1 MSAWAGVS
9 ASVRGSS
16 HVRSGL
22 VNQDA
27 VGVARHGDG
36 IVAVVADGHGGSRY
50 VRSDRGARFA
60 VTLALELGGALLEDT
75 PETGP
80 ASRPSRELMAALMAQ
95 VVPAWR
101 AAVLADAAAEPFTPE
116 ERTRAGVE
124 LDGDVTVAYGATL
137 LVAIAGPDG
146 VGVSQLGDGDVV
158 AVGPDGV
165 AARPVPDDPRLVA
178 GQTTSLCLASAL
190 DDTRYGE
197 LGSGQVEL
205 LMLCSDG
212 YGNSFAEERWRED
225 VAADLLDDV
234 RRRGIDGVGADLPD
248 WLAQSAEAGGD
259 DVSMA
264 VLHRRPSAT
273 NAPPRGAV
281 GATTPSTVR
290 APGSVRPAAPTPTP
304 APAARPSPT
313 PGDARHATPA
323 GRHRPWAWALA
334 ALVCGVAL
342 GAVLGW
348 LAGSGSEESVAT
360 TSTAPATS
368 STTTA
373 APTTVAE
380 AAPARVVIGGDGFGV
395 EFSPDVASPGAQ
407 RVESVL
413 PAVTLVERSDGS
425 AWEVTSAGSLRST
438 SADDES
444 TLVDLGGAEVGGL
457 LLAGPTLWVVSTDG
471 STLFAVDTTNGT
483 TTSFAVVEA
492 GTGGP
497 AGTTGPDQQD
507 GGP

>member
-1 MSAWAGVS
+1 MVSAWVGVS

-36 IVAVVADGHGGSRY
+36 LVAAVADGHGGNRY

-60 VTLALELGGALLEDT
+60 VALALELGGPLLEDT

-95 VVPAWR
+95 VVPQWR
-101 AAVLADAAAEPFTPE
+101 AAVLADAAAAPFTAE

-137 LVAIAGPDG
+137 LVTIASSEG
-146 VGVSQLGDGDVV
+146 VGLAQLGDGDVV

-190 DDTRYGE
+190 EDIRYGE
-197 LGSGQVEL
+197 LDAEQVEL
-205 LMLCSDG
+205 LVLCSDG

-234 RRRGIDGVGADLPD
+234 RRRGIDGVGTDLPD

-264 VLHRRPSAT
+264 VLHRRPGAT
-273 NAPPRGAV
+273 NAPPRRAL

-290 APGSVRPAAPTPTP
+290 APGSARPAAPTPAH
-304 APAARPSPT
+304 APAARPSP
-313 PGDARHATPA
+313 AREAAEGAT
-323 GRHRPWAWALA
+323 RRRPWAWALA
-334 ALVCGVAL
+334 ALVCGVIL

-348 LAGSGSEESVAT
+348 LAGSGDDEPAAAT
-360 TSTAPATS
+360 TSTVIPPS

-380 AAPARVVIGGDGFGV
+380 ATPARVLIGGDGFGV

-438 SADDES
+438 SAEDES

-457 LLAGPTLWVVSTDG
+457 LLAGPALWVVSSDG

-497 AGTTGPDQQD
+497 VGTTGPDQQD